1 MVTSQTTV
9 DTSSP
14 DYRRMQVANAAKRD
28 AAAYLQALVAIAGG
42 GGIAMAAAS
51 EISPWLQRM
60 KDPFTQGEQ
69 RSPLRIPL
77 SAPNKRKKRKGG
89 VVLDISPS
97 LSPMDAYKTAALKR
111 ASGGSPNPQ
120 AAALAIDKLTQA
132 TPTSPDG
139 IMQSVPGDR
148 GMLGM
153 LAGDHAKSYGD
164 VPWFGLGAV
173 PAMGLPLWAGYYGTK
188 NLLQGFRKREA
199 RSDAGLARQEYERA
213 LEASLEDT
221 SPPARTT
228 AAPKR
233 KKKPAVKKVAA
244 QAKEPLD
251 VLIDRFVANTGREP
265 TFSEM
270 YTFGKTA
277 ALLKQANEPSLLS
290 RALSFPADVSDFL
303 FGKSRTSGLMS
314 TAALP
319 MGLSLTLGGLAGYNY
334 ADSVAKARRDAEE
347 ARRRQISSRM
357 ADNPPLYALPV
368 YEEEEEDDEKNRIV
382 SNKSI
387 GNVMKRIA

>member
-1 MVTSQTTV
+1 MPTTQTTV

-28 AAAYLQALVAIAGG
+28 AAAYLQALMAIAGG

-69 RSPLRIPL
+69 RSPLSIPL
-77 SAPNKRKKRKGG
+77 SAPNKRKKRKGS

-111 ASGGSPNPQ
+111 AGGQPNPH
-120 AAALAIDKLTQA
+120 AAAAAIDKLTQA
-132 TPTSPDG
+132 TPASPDG

-148 GMLGM
+148 EMLGM

-173 PAMGLPLWAGYYGTK
+173 PAVGLPLWAGYYGTK
-188 NLLQGFRKREA
+188 NLLKGFRKREA
-199 RSDAGLARQEYERA
+199 RSDADLARQEYERA
-213 LEASLEDT
+213 LESSLEDT

-233 KKKPAVKKVAA
+233 KKKTVVKKVAA
-244 QAKEPLD
+244 QEKEPLD
-251 VLIDRFVANTGREP
+251 LLIDRFVANTGREP

-277 ALLKQANEPSLLS
+277 ALLKQASEPTLID
-290 RALSFPADVSDFL
+290 RALSFPADVSDFF
-303 FGKSRTSGLMS
+303 FGKSRTSGLLS
-314 TAALP
+314 TAAMP
-319 MGLSLTLGGLAGYNY
+319 MGLALTLGGLAGYNY
-334 ADSVAKARRDAEE
+334 ADSVAKARREAEE

-368 YEEEEEDDEKNRIV
+368 YEEEDDDKNRIV